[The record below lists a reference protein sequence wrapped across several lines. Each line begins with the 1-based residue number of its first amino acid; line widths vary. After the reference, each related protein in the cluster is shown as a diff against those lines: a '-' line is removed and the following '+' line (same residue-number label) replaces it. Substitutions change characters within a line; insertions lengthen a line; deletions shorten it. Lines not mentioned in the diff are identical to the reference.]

1 MEEGSIESKPL
12 FTGQKPQAKDKRGC
26 FVVVDGLDA
35 SGKGEIERAL
45 VSFEQKNEKF
55 TFDTISFCRAES
67 KGLPELKDFW
77 NPPIRQYHT
86 IITSE
91 PTYAGI
97 GKTIRK
103 EIIASNS
110 RNYTTEIEIQ
120 SYSTDRLIQM
130 MQVVIPALKNNL
142 TVIQSRCCASTL
154 AYQSLRAEDE
164 NKDVEAIKKL
174 ILEHEGNKLQMEWAP
189 DLLIIPIIK
198 DIDEIMRRIEERRA
212 REKDDAAIFE
222 KHEFQKRVNTI
233 FQSDWLRELFESHGT
248 TVKYLDANISPEST
262 RQQAVEIYK
271 QFLDSR
277 CSIY

>member
-1 MEEGSIESKPL
+1 MEEIAIKSKPL
-12 FTGQKPQAKDKRGC
+12 FNVQKPQTKDKRGC

-45 VSFEQKNEKF
+45 ISFEQKNGKF

-67 KGLPELKDFW
+67 KGLPDLEDFW
-77 NPPIRQYHT
+77 NPPFRQYHT

-103 EIIASNS
+103 EIIANNS
-110 RNYTTEIEIQ
+110 RNYPTEIEIQ

-130 MQVVIPALKNNL
+130 KQVVIPALKNNL
-142 TVIQSRCCASTL
+142 TVIQSRCCAATL
-154 AYQSLRAEDE
+154 AYQLLRAEDE
-164 NKDVEAIKKL
+164 DKDSEAIKKI
-174 ILEHEGNKLQMEWAP
+174 ILEHEGNKLQLKWAP
-189 DLLIIPIIK
+189 DLLIIPVIR
-198 DIDEIMRRIEERRA
+198 DIEEIMRRIEERKTH
-212 REKDDAAIFE
+212 EKDDAAIFD
-222 KHEFQKRVNTI
+222 KYEFQKRLNAI
-233 FQSDWLRELFESHGT
+233 FQSDWLKELFESHGT

-277 CSIY
+277 CLIY